1 MEYLLTG
8 ASPWQIAEALEVDRS
23 TVYRDINARL
33 KESAANCPHTD
44 NYRQL
49 QRERINALMLR
60 YMESAMN
67 GNLKAFDRVLKLM
80 QHEAKL
86 MGLYKP
92 IQHEVTANITAKTDG
107 MEDMEG
113 MKANGHRPNGKTYE
127 PLPVITKDM
136 TSKEM
141 AEAWAVIRNAPRDH
155 PDYRRGNRDGA
166 DAAATGPRMTKAEA
180 AAAFAKIRADAFA
193 KSREETQ
200 RRGME
205 QANDHRPNGNGAA
218 NGKATGPP

>member
-8 ASPWQIAEALEVDRS
+8 ARPWQIAKALKVDRS
-23 TVYRDINARL
+23 TVYRDIDARL

-49 QRERINALMLR
+49 QRERINALISR
-60 YMESAMN
+60 YWHAAMD
-67 GNLKAFDRVLKLM
+67 GNLKAFDCVLKLM
-80 QHEAKL
+80 QQEAKL
-86 MGLYKP
+86 MGLNKP
-92 IQHEVTANITAKTDG
+92 IRHEVTANVTAKP
-107 MEDMEG
+107 EDMEDA
-113 MKANGHRPNGKTYE
+113 KANGHQPNGKTYE

-180 AAAFAKIRADAFA
+180 VAVFAKVRADAFA

-218 NGKATGPP
+218 NEKATGPP

>member
-8 ASPWQIAEALEVDRS
+8 ARPWQIAKALGVDRS
-23 TVYRDINARL
+23 TVYRDIDARL

-49 QRERINALMLR
+49 QRERINALISR
-60 YMESAMN
+60 YWHAAMD
-67 GNLKAFDRVLKLM
+67 GNLKAFDCVLKLM
-80 QHEAKL
+80 QQEAKL
-86 MGLYKP
+86 MGLNKP
-92 IQHEVTANITAKTDG
+92 IRHEVTANVTAKRES

-113 MKANGHRPNGKTYE
+113 MKANGHRPNGKTYK

-155 PDYRRGNRDGA
+155 PDYARDRYA
-166 DAAATGPRMTKAEA
+166 LANDPEA
-180 AAAFAKIRADAFA
+180 AERHRRELLELLKGGAA
-193 KSREETQ
+193 S
-200 RRGME
+200 
-205 QANDHRPNGNGAA
+205 NGNGAA